1 MGDMMG
7 QMSTMM
13 GGGTGAW
20 AAWMALALLLV
31 AAALMTLSVLAVRAV
46 RAAGQRRTALA
57 NRPTAEDDALRTL
70 RQRYARSEIDEE
82 EFFQR
87 QSALATC

>member
-20 AAWMALALLLV
+20 AAWMSLVLLLV
-31 AAALMTLSVLAVRAV
+31 AAAVMTLSVLAV

-57 NRPTAEDDALRTL
+57 SRPTAEDDALRTL

-87 QSALATC
+87 QSALAPY

>member
-1 MGDMMG
+1 MDDMMG

-20 AAWMALALLLV
+20 AAWMALVLLLV
-31 AAALMTLSVLAVRAV
+31 AAALMTLSVLAVRA
-46 RAAGQRRTALA
+46 AGQSRTALA
-57 NRPTAEDDALRTL
+57 SRPTVEDDALRTL

-87 QSALATC
+87 QSALAPY

>member
-1 MGDMMG
+1 MDDMMG
-7 QMSTMM
+7 QMGTMM
-13 GGGTGAW
+13 GGGTDAW
-20 AAWMALALLLV
+20 TAWMSLVLLLL
-31 AAALMTLSVLAVRAV
+31 AAAVMAISVLAV

-57 NRPTAEDDALRTL
+57 SRPTVEDDALRTL

-87 QSALATC
+87 QSALAPY

>member
-1 MGDMMG
+1 MDDMMG
-7 QMSTMM
+7 QMGTMM
-13 GGGTGAW
+13 GRTGAG
-20 AAWMALALLLV
+20 AAWMSLVLLLV
-31 AAALMTLSVLAVRAV
+31 AAAVLTLSVLAV

-57 NRPTAEDDALRTL
+57 SRPTAEDDALRTL

-87 QSALATC
+87 QSALAPY